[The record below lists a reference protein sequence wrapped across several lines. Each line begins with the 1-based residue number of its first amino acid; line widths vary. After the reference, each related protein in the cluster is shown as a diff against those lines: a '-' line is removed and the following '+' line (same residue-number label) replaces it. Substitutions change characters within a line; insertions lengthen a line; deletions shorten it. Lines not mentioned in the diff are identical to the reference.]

1 MKIETSTIMMS
12 PDQIVTAQ
20 GHFTEALQQFDVTST
35 GVHADHDRHTSDGV
49 ARSPWG
55 PPTDMQPTTAEA
67 LIVPETP
74 GLALLDQDSVPRPNF
89 DLFKTFAL
97 DAGCALNGNGELEV
111 RPRHSRVLV
120 PGLRGFATFL
130 MKTGNGDVTLTKPAI
145 VLPQKTP
152 GEVPQVAVLLAEKDP
167 DGRAGVRN
175 ILEDQHA
182 LLDAEV
188 VKQHS
193 KLTAEHG
200 EGDVPTVR
208 EIGTSL
214 MVASSADPSS
224 IHGES
229 HVVAEG
235 NFGQNFGWQGRQ
247 DFVVGGNVRSIRPKI
262 LPANRIIF
270 TTANHHQLPPEQ
282 QLLGVALTPEELAIG
297 MTLAATETKV
307 NAGAMPKIDLIQNMS
322 GVLNV

>member
-1 MKIETSTIMMS
+1 MKIETSGIMLR
-12 PDQIVTAQ
+12 PDQIVNAQ
-20 GHFTEALQQFDVTST
+20 GLFTEALQQFVVTSN
-35 GVHADHDRHTSDGV
+35 GVNADHDAHISDGV
-49 ARSPWG
+49 DRTPWG
-55 PPTDMQPTTAEA
+55 PPTDMQPITTEGLILPEA
-67 LIVPETP
+67 P
-74 GLALLDQDSVPRPNF
+74 GLELPDQDSVPRPNF
-89 DLFKTFAL
+89 ELFKIVAL

-130 MKTGNGDVTLTKPAI
+130 MKTTSGDVSLTKPAI
-145 VLPQKTP
+145 VLSSQSV
-152 GEVPQVAVLLAEKDP
+152 GELPQVAVLIAEKEP
-167 DGRAGVRN
+167 EGHGGPRK
-175 ILEDQHA
+175 IFEDQHA

-193 KLTAEHG
+193 KLSAEHG

-214 MVASSADPSS
+214 MVASSADPAS

-229 HVVAEG
+229 HVVAKG
-235 NFGQNFGWQGRQ
+235 NFGQNFGQLGRQ
-247 DFVVGGNVRSIRPKI
+247 DFIVGSNVRAIRPEI

-270 TTANHHQLPPEQ
+270 TTASHHQLPPDQ

-307 NAGAMPKIDLIQNMS
+307 NVGAMQKIDLIQNMS